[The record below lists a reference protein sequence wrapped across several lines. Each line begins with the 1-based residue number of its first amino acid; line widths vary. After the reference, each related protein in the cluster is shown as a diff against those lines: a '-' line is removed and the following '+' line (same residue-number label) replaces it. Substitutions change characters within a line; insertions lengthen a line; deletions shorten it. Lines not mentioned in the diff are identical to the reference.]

1 MGKRELLLI
10 LGFAV
15 AGTLVYQLTARPEA
29 QGQRRFSFSTVL
41 DHVRRELR
49 GNRAEAETTVN
60 ATYPVASAT
69 AEIRIAFPNSSESLT
84 ITGEER
90 NDIAS
95 ELHVW
100 SSGFDDPEA
109 QRLAKL
115 VELKPSE
122 AGGRLTLGLAYPKE
136 ARQRANV
143 VLRVP
148 SRMRISIARYSGKL
162 TVEKTRDVELV
173 DSRGDA
179 TVRDVSGRAA
189 ISHRGGD
196 LNVTDV
202 AALKLTAR
210 GTDVRFARVR
220 GDITVQSQ
228 GGEVHG
234 AELEGAVDIEANN
247 TEVTLEGL
255 PAKSPVHVTAT
266 NGTVR
271 LRGVRGE
278 TRIDAHNAEIIVTI
292 AQPAPVAVYADGGE
306 SMEITPPPG
315 GYQLDAATT
324 SGGELNL
331 PEKLARVTVDGAEQ
345 KASAA
350 INGGGPTLT
359 LRATQGEIV
368 IRESG
373 SAERPDPPSPPP
385 PPRPPAAPKLNRR

>member
-15 AGTLVYQLTARPEA
+15 AGTLVYHLTARPAPE
-29 QGQRRFSFSTVL
+29 GQRRFSFGTVV

-49 GNRAEAETTVN
+49 GNRAQAETTLT
-60 ATYPVASAT
+60 ATHTLSDAT
-69 AEIRIAFPNSSESLT
+69 GEIRIAFLNSSESLT

-90 NDIAS
+90 DDVAS

-100 SSGFDDPEA
+100 SSGFDGAEA
-109 QRLAKL
+109 ERLAKA
-115 VELKPSE
+115 VNLKPSE
-122 AGGRLTLGLAYPKE
+122 AGGRLTFELAYPRE

-148 SRMRISIARYSGKL
+148 SRMRISVSRYSGKL

-173 DSRGDA
+173 DSRGNA
-179 TVRDVSGRAA
+179 TVRDVAGRAA

-196 LNVTDV
+196 LTLTDL

-210 GTDVRFARVR
+210 GTDVRLARVR
-220 GDITVQSQ
+220 GDVTVQSQ

-255 PAKSPVHVTAT
+255 PVKAPVHVTAT
-266 NGTVR
+266 NGVVR

-278 TRIDAHNAEIIVTI
+278 TRIDAHHAEVIVSI
-292 AQPAPVAVYADGGE
+292 AEPAPVSIYSDGGE
-306 SMEITPPPG
+306 SMEVTPPRG
-315 GYQLDAATT
+315 GYQLDAAAT

-331 PEKLARVTVDGAEQ
+331 PEKLAPVEVDGAEQ
-345 KASAA
+345 KASRA
-350 INGGGPTLT
+350 INGGGPTIT

-368 IRESG
+368 VREAG
-373 SAERPDPPSPPP
+373 WPERPDAPRPPA
-385 PPRPPAAPKLNRR
+385 PPRPPPPKLYRR